1 MLLSLLPWSTF
12 TNFRI
17 FIIEWIGSPSRLQM
31 QIQWNHVFLAQH
43 RSGELFSKSAGNISV
58 PQVGTIAAVAKHIE
72 FPLIADAREW
82 SRMGSCG
89 TFMEDA
95 TSEVTGKANE
105 LRRSRFVI
113 HRFCAYH
120 HIRPPPVL
128 KVGILLASLKNNTV
142 ISIIHSDLTS
152 VFENNTNSA

>member
-1 MLLSLLPWSTF
+1 MFFLLSIVLLNYSASLLETYQCHKL
-12 TNFRI
+12 ND
-17 FIIEWIGSPSRLQM
+17 SC
-31 QIQWNHVFLAQH
+31 
-43 RSGELFSKSAGNISV
+43 SGK
-58 PQVGTIAAVAKHIE
+58 KHIE

-128 KVGILLASLKNNTV
+128 KVGILLVSLKK
-142 ISIIHSDLTS
+142 
-152 VFENNTNSA
+152 